1 MFGNLITDF
10 SVKRFM
16 TSLKISLPKKS
27 FHRGTFSPDNYV
39 LDEGLH
45 AAVQVALTLG
55 QPLLLTGEP
64 GTGKT
69 LLAHRIAHD
78 LAKEDASFLP
88 KPLIFHTKT
97 TSKATDMLYTYDALR
112 HFHDANLRKAKG
124 ESAPETSDYIQ
135 LQALGKA
142 IALTDAEALA
152 SGQFVQETAA
162 RSSVVLIDEI
172 DKAPRDFPNDIL
184 HEIEHYNFQI
194 KEANNLLVQK
204 GADQRIVVVLTSNSE
219 KHLPEAFL
227 RRCVFYHIP
236 FPKKEILTQIVQT
249 QLGVQSNYSDG
260 ELIDHFL
267 MIRSLVKKKKPATAE
282 LLAWLRILE
291 INRFLDSNPNWNR
304 LDADEKRILRQ
315 SYAVIAKTQD
325 DLKEIEKW
333 LQGR

>member
-1 MFGNLITDF
+1 
-10 SVKRFM
+10 M
-16 TSLKISLPKKS
+16 TSFKISLPERS
-27 FHRGTFSPDNYV
+27 FSKGAFSPENYV
-39 LDEGLH
+39 LDKGLH

-69 LLAHRIAHD
+69 LLAYRIAHD
-78 LAKEDASFLP
+78 LAKEDAHFLP
-88 KPLIFHTKT
+88 EPLVFHTKT

-112 HFHDANLRKAKG
+112 HFHDANLSKTQGK
-124 ESAPETSDYIQ
+124 EAPDTSHYIQ

-142 IALTDAEALA
+142 IAMTDEQALA
-152 SGQFVQETAA
+152 TGQFISQQEA

-194 KEANNLLVQK
+194 KEANNLLIQK
-204 GADQRIVVVLTSNSE
+204 GEAQRIVVVLTSNSE

-236 FPKKEILTQIVQT
+236 FPSKKSLIQIVKS
-249 QLGVQSNYSDG
+249 QLGEQSAYSDG
-260 ELIDHFL
+260 ELLDHFL
-267 MIRSLVKKKKPATAE
+267 LLRSLMKKKKPATAE

-291 INRFLDSNPNWNR
+291 VNDFLKTNPNWSR
-304 LDADEKRILRQ
+304 LNIEQKQLLRQ
-315 SYAVIAKTQD
+315 SYAVIAKTQE

-333 LQGR
+333 LA

>member
-1 MFGNLITDF
+1 
-10 SVKRFM
+10 M
-16 TSLKISLPKKS
+16 TSLKISLPDIS
-27 FHRGTFSPDNYV
+27 FSKRKFSPDHYV
-39 LDEGLH
+39 LDKGLH

-69 LLAHRIAHD
+69 LLAYRIAHD
-78 LAKEDASFLP
+78 LAKVDESFLP
-88 KPLIFHTKT
+88 EPLVFHTKT
-97 TSKATDMLYTYDALR
+97 TSRATDMLYTYDALR
-112 HFHDANLRKAKG
+112 HFHDANLRKTQG
-124 ESAPETSDYIQ
+124 ETAPETSDYVQ

-152 SGQFVQETAA
+152 SGQFVKGSEPK
-162 RSSVVLIDEI
+162 SSVVLIDEI

-194 KEANNLLVQK
+194 KEANNLLIQK
-204 GADQRIVVVLTSNSE
+204 GEKQRIVVVLTSNSE

-236 FPKKEILTQIVQT
+236 FPPKEILVQIVRRH
-249 QLGVQSNYSDG
+249 LGTKTAYDDE
-260 ELIDHFL
+260 ELMDHFL
-267 MIRSLVKKKKPATAE
+267 LMRSLMKKKKPATAE

-291 INRFLDSNPNWNR
+291 MNRFLDTNPNFRN
-304 LDADEKRILRQ
+304 LDADEKQMLRQ

-325 DLKEIEKW
+325 DLRELEKW
-333 LQGR
+333 LGK

>member
-1 MFGNLITDF
+1 
-10 SVKRFM
+10 M
-16 TSLKISLPKKS
+16 TYLKISLPKKS
-27 FHRGTFSPDNYV
+27 FSKGIFSPNKYV

-69 LLAHRIAHD
+69 LLAYRIAHD
-78 LAKEDASFLP
+78 LARDDASFLP
-88 KPLIFHTKT
+88 KPLVFHTKT

-112 HFHDANLRKAKG
+112 HFHDANLRKTQG
-124 ESAPETSDYIQ
+124 ESVPDTSDYIQ

-142 IALTDAEALA
+142 IALTDPDALA
-152 SGQFVQETAA
+152 SGQFVQEKEPV
-162 RSSVVLIDEI
+162 SSVVLIDEI

-184 HEIEHYNFQI
+184 HEIENYNFQI
-194 KEANNLLVQK
+194 KEANNLLIQK
-204 GADQRIVVVLTSNSE
+204 GAKQRIVVVLTSNSE

-236 FPKKEILTQIVQT
+236 FPAKDTLIQIVES
-249 QLGVQSNYSDG
+249 QLGAKTNYSDE

-267 MIRSLVKKKKPATAE
+267 MLRSLMKKKKPATAE
-282 LLAWLRILE
+282 LIAWLRILE
-291 INRFLDSNPNWNR
+291 MNHFLDSSPNWSS
-304 LDADEKRILRQ
+304 LDEDQKRILRQ

-325 DLKEIEKW
+325 DLRELEKW
-333 LQGR
+333 LGG

>member
-1 MFGNLITDF
+1 M
-10 SVKRFM
+10 
-16 TSLKISLPKKS
+16 
-27 FHRGTFSPDNYV
+27 

-45 AAVQVALTLG
+45 AAVQVALALG

-69 LLAHRIAHD
+69 LLAYRIAHD
-78 LAKEDASFLP
+78 LAKEDESFLP
-88 KPLIFHTKT
+88 KPLVFHTKT

-112 HFHDANLRKAKG
+112 HFHDANLRKTQG
-124 ESAPETSDYIQ
+124 ESAPETSAYIQ

-142 IALTDAEALA
+142 IAMTDAQALA
-152 SGQFVQETAA
+152 SGQFVEINEP

-184 HEIEHYNFQI
+184 HEIEHYDFQI
-194 KEANNLLVQK
+194 KEANNLMIQK
-204 GADQRIVVVLTSNSE
+204 GEKQRIVVVLTSNSE

-236 FPKKEILTQIVQT
+236 FPPKEVLIQIVQS
-249 QLGVQSNYSDG
+249 QLGHKTEYSDD

-267 MIRSLVKKKKPATAE
+267 LMRSLMKKKKPATAE

-291 INRFLDSNPNWNR
+291 MNHFLDSSPNWRN

-325 DLKEIEKW
+325 DLRELEKW
-333 LQGR
+333 LKA